1 MKATSTKFSI
11 LAASALVG
19 CALLALSAVWL
30 AAQAPSQPASATG
43 SSTLTVHISEIRN
56 AEGKIRVT
64 LYRDSALVESR
75 EVAIDPKTL
84 TAQTV
89 FEKLP
94 QGVYAVYLLHDENMS
109 GKMEYDEMGIPLKGY
124 GASNN
129 PPRRPGRPGFDETNF
144 KLDKPQLAIEI
155 GLLYWK

>member
-1 MKATSTKFSI
+1 MKATSRKSAI
-11 LAASALVG
+11 LTASALLG
-19 CALLALSAVWL
+19 CVLLVLSAAWL
-30 AAQAPSQPASATG
+30 AAQAPNQPAPASG

-64 LYRDSALVESR
+64 LFRDSAPVESR

-84 TAQTV
+84 TAQTA